1 MENAEYKKFGEDRR
15 EYRKYTPWIFFGMEM
30 ILAMEIFYIAD
41 FFVSIGKFFIIGF
54 LAFFYYRSRKLFQ
67 VLDRQEKSKQN

>member
-1 MENAEYKKFGEDRR
+1 
-15 EYRKYTPWIFFGMEM
+15 MEM